1 MKTNYYTYNE
11 LNLIISERYIRLID
25 NASSISFQGKY
36 YVPVDTETGEIISY
50 KYRTECTVIIAY
62 DGTLWCEIEKNF
74 YHMQHIAKREKVAE
88 NKKSNNENQETKK
101 QYIPPANHPWRKDM
115 KKFFIKG

>member
-1 MKTNYYTYNE
+1 MNKKFSYDIDTKNSKMKTNDYTYNE

-50 KYRTECTVIIAY
+50 KYRLNV
-62 DGTLWCEIEKNF
+62 L
-74 YHMQHIAKREKVAE
+74 
-88 NKKSNNENQETKK
+88 
-101 QYIPPANHPWRKDM
+101 
-115 KKFFIKG
+115 